1 MGYFFKRRLKMK
13 VSKVLLIIVII
24 FSLFLVSCAKKAIV
38 PITRPAE
45 INLVGIKRIAMG
57 DITGNAGTALSDILT
72 QKLFESGR
80 YEVLDR
86 QNINA
91 LMREHNLNLSGAVD
105 EATAVK
111 IGGLLGTSAM
121 IFGSSNG
128 QYSQKTEIGQR
139 YSCGSKREPSVCQE
153 YKKIGQGR
161 ISTTLKVVD
170 LKTGKIVAIKNFS
183 EQGSDSASENNEWP
197 PDLDQDVIMGKILN
211 TTAAQFM
218 KMIAPYTD
226 FVSVEFDDDSKM
238 PEVNAGI
245 ESAQKGL
252 WDSASIQFK
261 NAVDRNPSDAA
272 AWYNLGL
279 AYMYTYRFDDAI
291 QAFNRSN
298 SIKPSSKCSQEIA
311 NCNSLRAEKKK
322 LDAQMTDK

>member
-1 MGYFFKRRLKMK
+1 MK
-13 VSKVLLIIVII
+13 VSKVLLIVFII
-24 FSLFLVSCAKKAIV
+24 FSLFLIGCAKKAVV
-38 PITRPAE
+38 PITRPAD
-45 INLVGIKRIAMG
+45 INLVGIKRIAIG

-86 QNINA
+86 QNINTV
-91 LMREHNLNLSGAVD
+91 MREHNLNMSGAVD
-105 EATAVK
+105 EATAVQ

-128 QYSQKTEIGQR
+128 QYSQNTEIGQP
-139 YSCGSKREPSVCQE
+139 YSCGSKRESKVCRD
-153 YKKIGQGR
+153 YKKNAQGR
-161 ISTTLKVVD
+161 ITTTLKVVD
-170 LKTGKIVAIKNFS
+170 LKTGKIIAIKNFS
-183 EQGSDSASENNEWP
+183 EEGSDSAWEANEWP
-197 PDLDQDVIMGKILN
+197 PDIDRDVLMGKILN
-211 TTAAQFM
+211 ATASKFM

-226 FVSVEFDDDSKM
+226 FVSVEFDDDSNM

-261 NAVDRNPSDAA
+261 NAVDRNPNDAA